1 MHLLFYITFNFIIYS
16 FIGWIIEE
24 VYWYVTVKRIKKEGF
39 LKGPFKPMYGIAST
53 ILILYNQILD
63 INGIPL
69 VLLCFLIPTTVE
81 YISGYMLKHI
91 FNKIY
96 WNYSHLK
103 YNIHGFV
110 SLKFSLYWTV
120 LSFIGVYFLQP
131 VVYNIYK
138 ESEEI
143 LIIAVC
149 FFSIIFML
157 DFLLTLKDFRKIQF
171 QILEKNN
178 KNK

>member
-1 MHLLFYITFNFIIYS
+1 MHLLFYITFNFIMYS

-24 VYWYVTVKRIKKEGF
+24 VYLYVTTKKIKKEGF

-53 ILILYNQILD
+53 ILILYNEILD
-63 INGIPL
+63 IYGIPL
-69 VLLCFLIPTTVE
+69 LLLCFLIPTTVE

-91 FNKIY
+91 LNKRY
-96 WNYSHLK
+96 WDYSHLK

-110 SLKFSLYWTV
+110 TLKFSLYWTL

-131 VVYNIYK
+131 IVYNIYK
-138 ESEEI
+138 ESEKD

-149 FFSIIFML
+149 LFSIILAL
-157 DFLLTLKDFRKIQF
+157 DFFFTLQHFRRNAFLKKWI
-171 QILEKNN
+171 K
-178 KNK
+178 